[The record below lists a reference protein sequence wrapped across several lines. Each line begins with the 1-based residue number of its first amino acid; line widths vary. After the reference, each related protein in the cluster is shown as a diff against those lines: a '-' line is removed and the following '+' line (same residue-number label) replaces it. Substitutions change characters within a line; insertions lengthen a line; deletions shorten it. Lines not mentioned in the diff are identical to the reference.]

1 MKPKT
6 SICLAKKIAIAAIAA
21 FAVLPTMATDYYW
34 YSSASGNWRDA
45 SNWSTSSSEYVNAE
59 GKFPTSSDNATIAT
73 PGLAINIAGGNAD
86 VNTLT
91 VSEDVTFSGDQTVTL
106 SSNRKTITGRSV
118 VAQTITGVGVLTLN
132 NVFLRSNSAAL
143 TVDNDV
149 VVSGAAGFYANDK
162 YTVTM
167 NGDVSGSG
175 LLVLYQYGNDD
186 GTTFSGDNSGFSG
199 EVRFGQRND
208 YSRDRT
214 KFASTTA
221 SFSGA
226 AWYPKSINK
235 YDYNNPHFPSSGT
248 YGIGSLFGWLNVGE
262 GTDGVVLE
270 IGSLNEDCSAQVNM
284 GASTGGHTGYSTIR
298 KVGTGTFEF
307 SLLKSENGTPVIG
320 DLEVVG
326 GTLKV
331 VPGSYTQVLP
341 NSGHYISFKG
351 AGATLDLPEGTDP
364 SAKIRNSTSAIRVSE
379 GNANATWTTAL
390 DSSNTGGL
398 VKLGS
403 GTLELT
409 AVPEYTGATIVSA
422 GTLVVPGGTTLD
434 NLDSIAEGAS
444 LVVNVDDGETLTIK
458 SFGEGLSTASITIP
472 VGSSVAWAQDGET
485 GYWTGTFTRGALTY
499 TWTDAASG
507 DHDWTTPG
515 NWSVGGVAATFPPQE
530 TDTVVF
536 PVENM
541 PEGGWNVSMDANKT
555 VAAVRF
561 NGATALSGALIVCSD
576 VTAASGNVNV
586 TLGNN
591 AGFQENVAA
600 LTLADMS
607 FDIAAAEETPARFY
621 FNTGSAFKIEST
633 CAITGTGAVSFGVE
647 RDSTGLEIKADM
659 TEFAGKA
666 TITNARVS
674 AYRSNTSI
682 VQQATSSNAVW
693 QVNNGS
699 KDKAFFNNG
708 GVTYYFGSLSGSI
721 SHNYASVNST
731 SAGFGYRIEVGH
743 LGLDDTLGGRFFSS
757 TYAGRLAEAKYQPIL
772 RKVGGGTL
780 TFTGLEIAR
789 YEING
794 GVLYCKADSAF
805 DTSWTGG
812 AWHTPITFGGD
823 GGTLKLD
830 EAVTLDLAT
839 NFVNSTKPISI
850 DDGGTNRTW
859 TGVIAASNVGGL
871 TKKGAGTLTLAD
883 VPQYTGLTTV
893 EAGAL
898 VVPAGSDIVYNP
910 FSEGTLSG
918 VTPVKFAY
926 PAGTTLTGAETEN
939 TFVGSLDISNVA
951 AINVSAATLT
961 KGQPYVIA
969 SATTIT
975 GYTKAGLAELPLTLP
990 DGADVEKW
998 VAKVLMIGGN
1008 RCLCVAPKVNP
1019 FMIIVR

>member
-1 MKPKT
+1 MMIRRNLEL
-6 SICLAKKIAIAAIAA
+6 SIAAAVLTVFAA
-21 FAVLPTMATDYYW
+21 LPTMATEYYW

-59 GKFPTSSDNATIAT
+59 GKFPTSGDNATIAT
-73 PGLAINIAGGNAD
+73 SGLAINIAGDNAD

-91 VSEDVTFSGDQTVTL
+91 VSEDVTFSGDTTVTL
-106 SSNRKTITGRSV
+106 SSNRKNITGRCV

-149 VVSGAAGFYANDK
+149 VVSGAAGFYANK

-167 NGDVSGSG
+167 KGDVSGSG

-199 EVRFGQRND
+199 EVCFGQRND

-235 YDYNNPHFPSSGT
+235 YDYNNPHFPNAGT

-270 IGSLNEDCSAQVNM
+270 IGSRNEDCSAQVNM

-434 NLDSIAEGAS
+434 NLDLIAEGAS
-444 LVVNVDDGETLTIK
+444 LVVNADDGETLTIK

-472 VGSSVAWAQDGET
+472 VGSTVDWAQDGET
-485 GYWTGTFTRGALTY
+485 GYWVGTITRGALTY
-499 TWTDAASG
+499 TWTDAVPN
-507 DHDWTTPG
+507 DHNWSTPG
-515 NWSVGGVAATFPPQE
+515 NWSIGGVAATLPPQA
-530 TDTVVF
+530 TDSVVF
-536 PVENM
+536 PAVDA
-541 PEGGWNVSMDANKT
+541 PEGGWVVALDADKT

-561 NGATALSGALIVCSD
+561 NGATTLSGAMIVCSD
-576 VTAASGNVNV
+576 VAAASANVKV
-586 TLGNN
+586 SLGNDS
-591 AGFQENVAA
+591 GIQENAA
-600 LTLADMS
+600 TLSLANMS
-607 FDIAAAEETPARFY
+607 FDITASIDNPARFY
-621 FNTGSAFKIEST
+621 MYNNTYTIESS
-633 CAITGTGAVSFGVE
+633 CKITGTGAVSFGVE
-647 RDSTGLEIKADM
+647 RDATGLEIKADM
-659 TEFAGKA
+659 TEFAGTA
-666 TITNARVS
+666 MITNARLS
-674 AYRSNTSI
+674 ANRSNTSI

-699 KDKAFFNNG
+699 KDKAFFKNG

-721 SHNYASVNST
+721 SHNHPSVNST

-757 TYAGRLAEAKYQPIL
+757 TYAGRLAEAKYHPIL

-805 DTSWTGG
+805 DTSWDGG
-812 AWHTPITFGGD
+812 AWHAPITFGGD

-830 EAVTLDLAT
+830 EAVTLDLST
-839 NFVNSTKPISI
+839 NFVNSTKAVAI
-850 DDGGTNRTW
+850 DDGGVDRTW

-898 VVPAGSDIVYNP
+898 VVPQGTEVSYNALSDTNSISGATITDYAYEANTALTAPATSGSVEYDAP
-910 FSEGTLSG
+910 
-918 VTPVKFAY
+918 
-926 PAGTTLTGAETEN
+926 
-939 TFVGSLDISNVA
+939 LDIANIASIDA
-951 AINVSAATLT
+951 SAITLT

-975 GYTKAGLAELPLTLP
+975 GYTKSTLASVALTLP
-990 DGADVEKW
+990 DGVDSSKW
-998 VAKVLMIGGN
+998 VLKVLAIGDA
-1008 RCLCVAPKVNP
+1008 RCLCVAPKTSP
-1019 FMIIVR
+1019 FVILVH